1 MEGSTLSTTKR
12 NWTVGFY
19 AGFFWLGIVMTLASL
34 ALILAG
40 NTELLYRFEHTRFPL
55 SWACAGL
62 AVLAFCAT
70 ELCHPAESRTSEAED
85 ESLQLA
91 PEWEAVEV

>member
-1 MEGSTLSTTKR
+1 MSTTKR
-12 NWTVGFY
+12 DGTVGFY

-62 AVLAFCAT
+62 AVLAFVAT
-70 ELCHPAESRTSEAED
+70 ELCHPADALTATGEAED
-85 ESLQLA
+85 ESLQPA

>member
-1 MEGSTLSTTKR
+1 MSTTKR
-12 NWTVGFY
+12 DGTVGFY
-19 AGFFWLGIVMTLASL
+19 AGFFWLGIMMTLASL

-55 SWACAGL
+55 SWALAGI
-62 AVLAFCAT
+62 AVLAFCAA
-70 ELCHPAESRTSEAED
+70 ELCHPADALTGTSETED
-85 ESLQLA
+85 ESLQPA

>member
-1 MEGSTLSTTKR
+1 MSTTKR
-12 NWTVGFY
+12 DGTVGFY

-62 AVLAFCAT
+62 AVLAFVAV
-70 ELCHPAESRTSEAED
+70 ELCHPADAPVAEAED
-85 ESLQLA
+85 GSPQLT
-91 PEWEAVEV
+91 PEWEAVEA